1 MINLPS
7 QQIYEVP
14 LKCLYLLLPSQCYRT
29 SQFSIRVT
37 SFACMMV
44 LGVRL
49 SKKRRK
55 NFVLINFKQ
64 VFNMI
69 RDLHKETGTEEF
81 AYGLIYIEHY
91 QSVKDKINVRT
102 FEIKTKMAIILLPM
116 DQSRVIDEY
125 DYGLMF

>member
-1 MINLPS
+1 
-7 QQIYEVP
+7 
-14 LKCLYLLLPSQCYRT
+14 
-29 SQFSIRVT
+29 
-37 SFACMMV
+37 MMV

-49 SKKRRK
+49 SKKEF
-55 NFVLINFKQ
+55 FVLINFKQ

-102 FEIKTKMAIILLPM
+102 FEIKKNGDNSLTNGSITGN
-116 DQSRVIDEY
+116 R
-125 DYGLMF
+125 